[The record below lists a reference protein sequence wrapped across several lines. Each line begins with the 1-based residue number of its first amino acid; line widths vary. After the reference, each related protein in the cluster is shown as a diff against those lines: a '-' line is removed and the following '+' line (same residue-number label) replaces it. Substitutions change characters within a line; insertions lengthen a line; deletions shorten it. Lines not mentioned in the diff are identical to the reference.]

1 MSRVLTQREKVLSFL
16 VGGAVLFI
24 VNLFVIDYFL
34 QTRAR
39 LSRDTTMKTAQLRA
53 MKTLLKEAPRWAK
66 EDAELRAT
74 QPRLEN
80 EATAGFQLLNQ
91 VQQAAGAEGVT
102 VEQPAIG
109 TVERKPT
116 YTAVSITLDTKSTW
130 KALVLFLAK
139 LQAPGQFIVVE
150 SGDLQVDQNEPTQMR
165 GKFKIAKWYAPK

>member
-1 MSRVLTQREKVLSFL
+1 
-16 VGGAVLFI
+16 VLFI
-24 VNLFVIDYFL
+24 VNLFVVDYFDK
-34 QTRAR
+34 TRAR
-39 LSRDTTMKTAQLRA
+39 LSRDIVVKTAVLRS
-53 MKTLLKEAPRWAK
+53 MKKDLAEAPRWAK
-66 EDAELRAT
+66 DDAELRAT

-91 VQQAAGAEGVT
+91 VQQAAGADGVT

-109 TVERKPT
+109 QVERKPT
-116 YTAVSITLDTKSTW
+116 YTAVSVTLDTKSTW

-150 SGDLQVDQNEPTQMR
+150 SGDLQVDPNDPTQMR